1 MKIPLEERNQRREIK
16 KIRLLFFFFLKE
28 RKDWDSAFG
37 GSEVKGIL
45 FFRKKEITACLY
57 VDEKD

>member
-16 KIRLLFFFFLKE
+16 KIRLLFFFLKE

-45 FFRKKEITACLY
+45 FFRKKERTACLY